1 MFSQRFRLMHFAHR
15 KGIPERP
22 PAVEGSTLRPVR
34 EKCAEID
41 GSGMG
46 LGGRGVAIILG
57 GGENAQTIGGKL
69 TRRLREC
76 DCLLG

>member
-1 MFSQRFRLMHFAHR
+1 MFSQRFRLMHIAHR

-46 LGGRGVAIILG
+46 LGGAGLQSSLV
-57 GGENAQTIGGKL
+57 GEKMPKL
-69 TRRLREC
+69 LEEN
-76 DCLLG
+76 